1 MNRDKK
7 LKTLVV
13 DQHLFVAEATKSV
26 LQEID
31 DVLFM
36 DIALDD
42 KQCKEK
48 MVEHEPDLVILDY
61 FAPGLKGLEIIEH
74 IKLNYPTTQIV
85 IFTGEDITK
94 LFNRLVKLEVDSILS
109 KEYNAK
115 TFKNMVECVLDNQSM
130 IPISIFRQLSLNTS
144 NHTGGMTNEE
154 ILIMNM
160 IVKGCT
166 HDKVAETI
174 SVSKRSVDNYLKRI
188 YLKLEVKTRLEA
200 IEKFVKSEFYYENF
214 KIEM

>member
-13 DQHLFVAEATKSV
+13 DQHIFVAEATKSA
-26 LQEID
+26 LKEIED
-31 DVLFM
+31 IVVM

-42 KQCKEK
+42 KQCREK
-48 MVEHEPDLVILDY
+48 MAEHEPDLVILDY
-61 FAPGLKGLEIIEH
+61 FAPGLNGLEIIEH
-74 IKLNYPTTQIV
+74 IKLNYPATKIV

-109 KEYNAK
+109 KESNAK

-130 IPISIFRQLSLNTS
+130 IPISIFHQLSLNTKNDMS
-144 NHTGGMTNEE
+144 DMTKEE

-160 IVKGCT
+160 IAKGFT
-166 HDKVAETI
+166 QDKIAERI

-200 IEKFVKSEFYYENF
+200 IEKFVKSELYHENF
-214 KIEM
+214 KIEI